1 MAEGSRLCRVLPT
14 PIGVFQLEEEPMQ
27 KHLLLRL
34 LAVLLGFTL
43 VASAC
48 GDDDSDSGE
57 AADSSSDSSDDSADD
72 SEDVVEATQDGSVLA
87 AVIARGE
94 LNCGVSGAG
103 VGFSV
108 TQPDGSQVGF
118 DADYCRA
125 PLPPSSATRTP

>member
-1 MAEGSRLCRVLPT
+1 M
-14 PIGVFQLEEEPMQ
+14 
-27 KHLLLRL
+27 
-34 LAVLLGFTL
+34 
-43 VASAC
+43 ASAC

-87 AVIARGE
+87 AVVARGE

-118 DADYCRA
+118 DADYCRDRCRHPRRRGRRELRA
-125 PLPPSSATRTP
+125 AHRRRALHRRPDRPGRRAVPQHDLDPEP